1 MLGVHAIRMAGP
13 CLERILGHARG
24 RKGSSG
30 ADRVAVV
37 QRRLV
42 DGRLIAQGRGSAIL
56 NHGVAHL
63 GGAVPRRGPSQISP
77 RSLGCRVLPL
87 GRVVAVVLPGV
98 AVAVAVSRLVGV
110 GVRLAETEAIR
121 DHEVVLVEV
130 DLVLVV
136 ENIVDALPLRE
147 RALVA
152 VAALHGAVRSLRP
165 PEALSPPSKPRC
177 GGARSST

>member
-1 MLGVHAIRMAGP
+1 MAGP
-13 CLERILGHARG
+13 GLERILGHARG
-24 RKGSSG
+24 RKGSIG

-37 QRRLV
+37 QRRLG
-42 DGRLIAQGRGSAIL
+42 DGRLIAQGRGAAIL
-56 NHGVAHL
+56 DHGVAHL
-63 GGAVPRRGPSQISP
+63 GGAVPRRRASQISS
-77 RSLGCRVLPL
+77 RGLGCRVLPL
-87 GRVVAVVLPGV
+87 GRVVAIVLPGV
-98 AVAVAVSRLVGV
+98 AVGVAVSRLVGV
-110 GVRLAETEAIR
+110 GVRLAETEAVR

-136 ENIVDALPLRE
+136 EDIVDALPLRE

-177 GGARSST
+177 GGARCST

>member
-1 MLGVHAIRMAGP
+1 MAGP
-13 CLERILGHARG
+13 GLERILGHARG
-24 RKGSSG
+24 RKGSIG

-37 QRRLV
+37 QRRLG
-42 DGRLIAQGRGSAIL
+42 DGRLVAQGRGSAIL
-56 NHGVAHL
+56 DHRVAHL
-63 GGAVPRRGPSQISP
+63 GSAVPRRRPSQISP
-77 RSLGCRVLPL
+77 RRWGLGCRVLPL
-87 GRVVAVVLPGV
+87 GRVVAIVLPGV
-98 AVAVAVSRLVGV
+98 AVGVAVSRLVGV
-110 GVRLAETEAIR
+110 GVRLAETEAVR

-136 ENIVDALPLRE
+136 EDIVDALPLRE

-177 GGARSST
+177 GGARCST

>member
-1 MLGVHAIRMAGP
+1 M
-13 CLERILGHARG
+13 
-24 RKGSSG
+24 
-30 ADRVAVV
+30 
-37 QRRLV
+37 QRRLG
-42 DGRLIAQGRGSAIL
+42 DGRLIAQGRGAAIL
-56 NHGVAHL
+56 DHGVAHL
-63 GGAVPRRGPSQISP
+63 GGAVPRRRASQISP
-77 RSLGCRVLPL
+77 WGLGCRVLPL
-87 GRVVAVVLPGV
+87 GRVVAIVLPGV
-98 AVAVAVSRLVGV
+98 AVAVARAVAVSRLVGV

-130 DLVLVV
+130 NLVLVV
-136 ENIVDALPLRE
+136 EDIVDALPLRE